1 MSGLPP
7 GLGRAFGVAVAEL
20 GLRTASWIFVEE
32 VGEVGGEAA
41 LNELRDCYGRD
52 WPVLDA
58 VAAAWQEG
66 RRRRPLDPAPLLDAL
81 GSADRIVCV
90 GIETEALDLL
100 VQATTT
106 PVHVVRQSVF
116 GLDWTRFAANY
127 EGRVG
132 LEDLDTFQRLAGP
145 RSVLLTFTYGTDAG
159 GDGANTHVLP
169 AWVRVCGEDVRT
181 QFRSL
186 VGWEVLGLPFFVY
199 PRWLV
204 RVPTSS
210 FSVLVH
216 G

>member
-100 VQATTT
+100 
-106 PVHVVRQSVF
+106 
-116 GLDWTRFAANY
+116 
-127 EGRVG
+127 E
-132 LEDLDTFQRLAGP
+132 AGP
-145 RSVLLTFTYGTDAG
+145 VPDS
-159 GDGANTHVLP
+159 
-169 AWVRVCGEDVRT
+169 C
-181 QFRSL
+181 RSL
-186 VGWEVLGLPFFVY
+186 ANFLSGKGRCLPS
-199 PRWLV
+199 P
-204 RVPTSS
+204 VPAD
-210 FSVLVH
+210 
-216 G
+216 